1 MLPAAALTGK
11 MICRPLSALRQ
22 HLNDDPGLLIWVLK
36 DPVFYGQHVVVA
48 AAAAAGLAAPTRQ

>member
-1 MLPAAALTGK
+1 

-48 AAAAAGLAAPTRQ
+48 AAAAARLAAPTRQ